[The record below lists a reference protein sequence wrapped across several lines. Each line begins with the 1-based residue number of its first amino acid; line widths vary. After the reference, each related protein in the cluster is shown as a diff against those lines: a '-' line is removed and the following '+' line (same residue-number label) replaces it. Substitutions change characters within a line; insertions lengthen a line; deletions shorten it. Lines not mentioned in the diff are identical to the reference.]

1 MLLIVVL
8 GVILLM
14 MLMLCD
20 KWGVQPPAPPGSEAA
35 GRAIQ
40 VAPLLLLIVI

>member
-20 KWGVQPPAPPGSEAA
+20 KWACN
-35 GRAIQ
+35 
-40 VAPLLLLIVI
+40 LLPHRGARPQAEPYKLHHYYY